1 MDRFA
6 TTPAGTLRYRVDGPA
21 DAPAVL
27 MSNSLGTT
35 LELWDAQV
43 EEWSRTCRVIRYDT
57 RGHGKSS
64 VGRATAPHRAGAM
77 GTPPSGPPEYTIDDL
92 GRDAVAVLD
101 AAGAKTAHVCGISLG
116 GLTAMWLGVNAPDR
130 VHALIVANTAARV
143 GTAERWTERV
153 AKLRSEGMGAMA
165 DLARENW
172 FTERFRREHP
182 DVVQRFHAMVAACPP
197 DGYAGCCAALRDADL
212 RADITGIRARTLV
225 VGGDQDPST
234 PLAGS
239 EEIQRSIAGARLVVF
254 PCAHLS
260 NVERAE
266 EFSQEGVAF
275 LGAK

>member
-1 MDRFA
+1 MDQFA

-35 LELWDAQV
+35 LELWDGQV
-43 EEWSRTCRVIRYDT
+43 EEWSRRYRVIRYDT

-64 VGRATAPHRAGAM
+64 VGRTL
-77 GTPPSGPPEYTIDDL
+77 SGPPEYTIDEL
-92 GRDAVAVLD
+92 GRDALAVLD
-101 AAGAKTAHVCGISLG
+101 AAGATTAHVCGISLG

-130 VHALIVANTAARV
+130 VDALIVANTAAKV

-153 AKLRSEGMGAMA
+153 GKLRGEGMGAMA
-165 DLARENW
+165 DLARTNW
-172 FTERFRREHP
+172 FTEAFRREHP
-182 DVVQRFHAMVAACPP
+182 AVVQRYHTMVASCPP

-212 RADITGIRARTLV
+212 REAIKGIRARTLV
-225 VGGDQDPST
+225 IGGDQDPST
-234 PLAGS
+234 PLSGS

-260 NVERAE
+260 NVERAA
-266 EFSQEGVAF
+266 EFTEQGGAF
-275 LGAK
+275 LG